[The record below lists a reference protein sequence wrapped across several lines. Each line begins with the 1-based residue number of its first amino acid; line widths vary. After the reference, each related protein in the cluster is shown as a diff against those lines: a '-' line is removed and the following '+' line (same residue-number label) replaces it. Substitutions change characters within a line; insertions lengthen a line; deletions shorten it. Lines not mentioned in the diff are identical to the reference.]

1 MIMTETPRPF
11 NYYIAVVDPPADETQ
26 KDSGLILPA
35 HIAEG
40 ELSIG
45 IIIDL
50 GEAFV
55 RDSETVHSS
64 GWVVEKGWRIYY
76 KKNCGYR
83 IGDTHYIKPDC
94 IIAYEEL

>member
-1 MIMTETPRPF
+1 MIMTETPHPF
-11 NYYIAVVDPPADETQ
+11 SYYIAVIDPPAEDEE
-26 KDSGLILPA
+26 KESGLILPA
-35 HIAEG
+35 HIREG

-50 GEAFV
+50 GYAYEHGSHLH
-55 RDSETVHSS
+55 D
-64 GWVVEKGWRIYY
+64 GWQVSKGWRIFY
-76 KKNCGYR
+76 KKNCGYK